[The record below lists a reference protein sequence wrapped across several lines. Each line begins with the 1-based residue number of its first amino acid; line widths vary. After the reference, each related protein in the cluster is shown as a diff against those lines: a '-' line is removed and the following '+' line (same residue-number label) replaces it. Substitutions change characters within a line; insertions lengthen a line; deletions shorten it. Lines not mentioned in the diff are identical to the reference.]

1 MITKT
6 SQSGHVAYGL
16 LEFMIDTVNDLNQL
30 PVDVPMGSTAFCI
43 EDGSVYV
50 INSSGE
56 WVEI

>member
-1 MITKT
+1 MIAKT

-16 LEFMIDTVNDLNQL
+16 QEFVIDTVNDLNLL
-30 PVDVPMGSTAFCI
+30 PINVPMGSTAFCI
-43 EDGSVYV
+43 EDSSVYM